1 MSSEKITGHK
11 AIFLFGPT
19 AVGKT
24 RLLSDF
30 FSPFAEVVNADSVQV
45 YRGLDVGSA
54 KAEKEITDKIP
65 HHLIDILDPW
75 ENYNVADFIHLADIA
90 CSGIWQR
97 GKIPV
102 ISGGTAFYFKHFLY
116 GLSEAPQ
123 SDPEIRKT
131 VALYIRDQGLSK
143 AYDYL
148 KIVDPVSADRINP
161 NDSYR
166 ISRAIEVYRTC
177 GKPLSSFALPT
188 TPRNDMKVLSIGLFR
203 EKEELKE
210 RIRQRVDIMFSQ
222 GLVDEIKKLLKMG
235 AKPSWQSMQGIGYR
249 EFIDKVYDK
258 DAKTSISN
266 LEKLTDSDLEDI
278 KQSIVTN
285 SVHYAKRQM
294 TFFKSF
300 SDVHWINPD
309 DCSQLETLLEGY
321 RS

>member
-1 MSSEKITGHK
+1 MSSEKAYNKK

-45 YRGLDVGSA
+45 YKGLDVGSA

-65 HHLIDILDPW
+65 HHLIDILEPW

-90 CSGIWQR
+90 CSGIWER
-97 GKIPV
+97 GRIPV

-123 SDPEIRKT
+123 SDPDIRKT
-131 VALYIRDQGLSK
+131 VALFIKDQGLSK

-148 KIVDPVSADRINP
+148 KAVDPVSAERINP

-166 ISRAIEVYRTC
+166 ISRAIEVYRSC

-188 TPRNDMKVLSIGLFR
+188 NPRNDMKVLSIGLFR
-203 EKEELKE
+203 EKEELKA
-210 RIRQRVDIMFSQ
+210 RIRERVDIMFSQ
-222 GLVDEIKKLLKMG
+222 GLIEEIKKLLKMG
-235 AKPSWQSMQGIGYR
+235 ANPSWQSMQGIGYR
-249 EFIDKVYDK
+249 EFMDKVYEN
-258 DAKTSISN
+258 DAETSIRN
-266 LEKLTDSDLEDI
+266 LEKLSEAELEKI
-278 KQSIVTN
+278 RQNIVMN

-309 DCSQLETLLEGY
+309 DCEQLETLLNGF

>member
-1 MSSEKITGHK
+1 MSK

-24 RLLSDF
+24 RLLSVF

-45 YRGLDVGSA
+45 YKGLDVGSA

-65 HHLIDILDPW
+65 HHLIDILEPW

-90 CSGIWQR
+90 CSGIWER
-97 GKIPV
+97 GKVPV

-123 SDPEIRKT
+123 SDPQIRES
-131 VALYIRDQGLSK
+131 VALFIKDQGLSK

-148 KIVDPVSADRINP
+148 KIVDPISAERINP

-166 ISRAIEVYRTC
+166 ISRAIEVYRSC
-177 GKPLSSFALPT
+177 GKPLSSFALPSN
-188 TPRNDMKVLSIGLFR
+188 PRNDMEVLSIGLFR
-203 EKEELKE
+203 EKEELKS
-210 RIRQRVDIMFSQ
+210 RIKERVDIMFSQ
-222 GLVDEIKKLLKMG
+222 DLVEEIKKLLKMG
-235 AKPSWQSMQGIGYR
+235 ANPSWQSMQGIGYR
-249 EFIDKVYDK
+249 EFLDKVYENDCE
-258 DAKTSISN
+258 TSIRN
-266 LEKLTDSDLEDI
+266 LEKLSEAELEEI
-278 KQSIVTN
+278 RQSIVMN

-309 DCSQLETLLEGY
+309 DCSQLESLLKTFL
-321 RS
+321 S